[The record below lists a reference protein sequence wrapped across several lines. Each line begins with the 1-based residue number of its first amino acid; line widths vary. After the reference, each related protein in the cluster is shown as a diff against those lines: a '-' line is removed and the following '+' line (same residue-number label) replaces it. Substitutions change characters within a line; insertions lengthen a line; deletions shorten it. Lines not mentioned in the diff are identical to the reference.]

1 MTLVGNCT
9 YSQDKSPSESI
20 LLSACPISSRHLRDV
35 TAEVDGAGMN
45 PPMNGLAG
53 LNMNA
58 QRGMPSQVQQLG
70 RVPSVGQP
78 QQPQQQSVMS
88 AEALYL
94 AQLQRMNQSGQAP
107 PQHQAASAAGQP
119 SFLHL
124 LQQGGASRPA
134 GAQCLLCRITHTLS
148 FAHHSRLK

>member
-1 MTLVGNCT
+1 
-9 YSQDKSPSESI
+9 
-20 LLSACPISSRHLRDV
+20 
-35 TAEVDGAGMN
+35 
-45 PPMNGLAG
+45 MNGLAG
-53 LNMNA
+53 LNTNA

-124 LQQGGASRPA
+124 LQQGGAGRPA
-134 GAQCLLCRITHTLS
+134 GERPLLCKTSHTLS
-148 FAHHSRLK
+148 FAQHSRLK

>member
-1 MTLVGNCT
+1 MRPENSTPVST
-9 YSQDKSPSESI
+9 
-20 LLSACPISSRHLRDV
+20 CPDLPLRDV
-35 TAEVDGAGMN
+35 TTEVNGAGMN
-45 PPMNGLAG
+45 APMNGLAG

-58 QRGMPSQVQQLG
+58 QGGMPSQVQQLG
-70 RVPSVGQP
+70 RVPSAGQP

-94 AQLQRMNQSGQAP
+94 AQLQRMNQPGQAP
-107 PQHQAASAAGQP
+107 SQHQAASAAGQP

-134 GAQCLLCRITHTLS
+134 GEKVPFCRI
-148 FAHHSRLK
+148 AHVL

>member
-1 MTLVGNCT
+1 M
-9 YSQDKSPSESI
+9 
-20 LLSACPISSRHLRDV
+20 PIARRHLK
-35 TAEVDGAGMN
+35 EVIADPNAAGMN

-58 QRGMPSQVQQLG
+58 QRGIPSQVQQLG
-70 RVPSVGQP
+70 RVPSVGQQ

-107 PQHQAASAAGQP
+107 SQHQAANAAGQP

-134 GAQCLLCRITHTLS
+134 GEEALLCRTTHTLS
-148 FAHHSRLK
+148 IAHHSRLKWNRWPEASCHAI

>member
-1 MTLVGNCT
+1 
-9 YSQDKSPSESI
+9 
-20 LLSACPISSRHLRDV
+20 
-35 TAEVDGAGMN
+35 MN
-45 PPMNGLAG
+45 PPMNDMAG

-134 GAQCLLCRITHTLS
+134 GEQPLLCRTTHTLS

>member
-9 YSQDKSPSESI
+9 YSQDKSPSNSR
-20 LLSACPISSRHLRDV
+20 LLPACPICSSHLRDV
-35 TAEVDGAGMN
+35 IAELNGAGMN
-45 PPMNGLAG
+45 PPMNGMAG

-94 AQLQRMNQSGQAP
+94 AQLQRMNQSAQAP
-107 PQHQAASAAGQP
+107 PQHQAATAAGQP

-124 LQQGGASRPA
+124 LQQGGASRPL
-134 GAQCLLCRITHTLS
+134 GEEGPLCRSTHMLS